1 MSSIQKKI
9 MKPIVGLVVM
19 FLVCAFLQLA
29 NTYQT
34 YSRVMEMNQKYF
46 ATLRKADELKLSVVQ
61 VQQWLTDI
69 SATRAAEGFDDG
81 LDEAA
86 VYAGKVRTLIEE
98 IRQLGCAEDTELN
111 DILSSF
117 EIYYTTGVEMAHT
130 YIEEGP
136 AGGNAMMEEFDL
148 VAEDI
153 NARVDAFMAN
163 SEEKIEDIVDSLSS
177 SMIQS
182 IIFMVLL
189 TALTLFMNNYAKKR
203 IIRQVVRP
211 IREIEEAAKEM
222 EAGSLQTQI
231 TYEST
236 DEIGQLAKS
245 FKNAIDTWNRYIV
258 EIKRCMKEMQEG
270 NLRIQSEVDFQGDFT
285 ELQNSIMNFV
295 QIMNQTMAEI
305 NQSAEKVTT
314 GSGQISEVAQTLS
327 EGVVEQNVSIEQLM
341 KNISRMTEQVHAEAQ
356 TAENASQLMNR
367 LGREAAD
374 SMEQMNQMMH
384 AMEQI
389 AESSNQIV
397 VIIKSIEDI
406 ASQTNLLSLNA
417 SIEAARAGEAGR
429 GFAVVAGE
437 VAGLAG
443 ESGKAASNTAALIEN
458 SREAVDRGKRI
469 ADDTAKALGSVEEGI
484 REVMNTISEI
494 AETTRNQSEFFV
506 TITRDMTKI
515 SDVVMT
521 VSATAEESEA
531 ASEELLTQANQLNT
545 LVDSFKV

>member
-19 FLVCAFLQLA
+19 FLICAFLQLA

-86 VYAGKVRTLIEE
+86 VYAEKVRTLVDE
-98 IRQLGCAEDTELN
+98 IRQLGCAEDTVLN

-117 EIYYTTGVEMAHT
+117 EIYYTTGVAMANT

-136 AGGNAMMEEFDL
+136 AGGNVMMEEFDS

-153 NARVDAFMAN
+153 NVRVDAFMAN
-163 SEEKIEDIVDSLSS
+163 SEENIEDIVDSLSS

-203 IIRQVVRP
+203 IIRQVVKP
-211 IREIEEAAKEM
+211 ICEIEEAAKEM
-222 EAGSLQTQI
+222 ETGSLQTQI

-245 FKNAIDTWNRYIV
+245 LKNAIDTWNRYIM

-270 NLRIQSEVDFQGDFT
+270 NLRIQSKVDFQGDFI
-285 ELQNSIMNFV
+285 ELQNSIMSFA
-295 QIMNQTMAEI
+295 QIMNQTMTEI

-341 KNISRMTEQVHAEAQ
+341 KNISKMTAQVQSEAQ

-374 SMEQMNQMMH
+374 SMEQMRQMMH

-469 ADDTAKALGSVEEGI
+469 ADDTAKALSSVEEGI
-484 REVMNTISEI
+484 REVMKTISEI
-494 AETTRNQSEFFV
+494 AETTRNQSESFA